1 MPAALS
7 YWPDTLVSSWSLP
20 RPTVKLESTKSGRSV
35 TILSLSS
42 PRQVDENRSSRQEIA
57 AALDGRGRDRPV
69 SGVMQDTQ
77 RSGLSGISR
86 FSGKDHH
93 LTANLPLVFLD
104 EGGASRGHG
113 ACYRPRRFNLSAPQQ
128 IGWLSRRGSPS
139 CGDAS
144 RNNHSGKPRGR
155 RYVIAERVKSRR
167 QEIRSPS

>member
-7 YWPDTLVSSWSLP
+7 YWPETLVSSWSLP

-57 AALDGRGRDRPV
+57 AVLDCRNRDRPV

-77 RSGLSGISR
+77 RSGLSGISK

-93 LTANLPLVFLD
+93 LRASLPLVFPD
-104 EGGASRGHG
+104 DGGASRGHR
-113 ACYRPRRFNLSAPQQ
+113 ACYRRCRFNPSARQH
-128 IGWLSRRGSPS
+128 IGWLSRRGSPR
-139 CGDAS
+139 CG
-144 RNNHSGKPRGR
+144 
-155 RYVIAERVKSRR
+155 
-167 QEIRSPS
+167 